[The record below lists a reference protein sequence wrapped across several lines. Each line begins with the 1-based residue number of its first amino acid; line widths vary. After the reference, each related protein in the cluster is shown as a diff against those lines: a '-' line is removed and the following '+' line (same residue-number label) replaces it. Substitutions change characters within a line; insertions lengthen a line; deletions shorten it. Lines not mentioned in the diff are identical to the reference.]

1 MWSDSIRILNPYKET
16 LKSLSELGNKSPNR
30 IINKIEALALRK
42 KQYARKV

>member
-30 IINKIEALALRK
+30 IINKIKALVLRRK
-42 KQYARKV
+42 PYARKV